1 MPDISR
7 ITEIAVY
14 SLLNFL
20 PFLFLALYPFRR
32 SLRFSKK
39 TTAVLIHYVVTR
51 LIFEQNKTLELKEK
65 IISLLCRRYST
76 TV

>member
-20 PFLFLALYPFRR
+20 PFLFLTLYPFRR

-39 TTAVLIHYVVTR
+39 ITAVLIYYVVTR

-65 IISLLCRRYST
+65 TISLLCRRYST
-76 TV
+76 TA

>member
-51 LIFEQNKTLELKEK
+51 LIFE
-65 IISLLCRRYST
+65 
-76 TV
+76 

>member
-20 PFLFLALYPFRR
+20 PFLILTLYPFRR

-39 TTAVLIHYVVTR
+39 ITAVLIYYVVTR

-65 IISLLCRRYST
+65 TISLLCRRYST
-76 TV
+76 TA

>member
-20 PFLFLALYPFRR
+20 PFLFFGVIPFSPQSALLKKDHRRFNSLCCNAPYFR
-32 SLRFSKK
+32 
-39 TTAVLIHYVVTR
+39 A
-51 LIFEQNKTLELKEK
+51 E
-65 IISLLCRRYST
+65 
-76 TV
+76 